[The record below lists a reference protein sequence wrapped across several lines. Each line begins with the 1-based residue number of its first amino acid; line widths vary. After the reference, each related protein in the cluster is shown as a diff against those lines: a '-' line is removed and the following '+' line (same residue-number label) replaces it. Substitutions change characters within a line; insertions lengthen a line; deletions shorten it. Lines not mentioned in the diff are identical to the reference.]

1 MEAVLVTPL
10 FRISG
15 RTYQVILQPVEGAA
29 RLSVDLIF
37 YKGINPEE
45 TDEPLIEDKLILKV
59 VTVFFGAWHGLTI

>member
-15 RTYQVILQPVEGAA
+15 RTYQVTLQPVEGAS

-37 YKGINPEE
+37 CKGINPEE
-45 TDEPLIEDKLILKV
+45 TDEPLIEDKLVLKV
-59 VTVFFGAWHGLTI
+59 VAIFLGACHGLRI